1 MMSWLHFCVFFFSV
15 SNEVPETPVISPV
28 SGHIFE
34 KRLIEKYIQDNGT
47 DPIANEKLSVDQLI
61 PVKSEKGL
69 FFFVCLF
76 FTKDRG
82 IEEKN

>member
-1 MMSWLHFCVFFFSV
+1 MITFLCIFFSV

-61 PVKSEKGL
+61 PVKSEKSL
-69 FFFVCLF
+69 FLFCMFVLY
-76 FTKDRG
+76 KRQG
-82 IEEKN
+82 NQEKN